1 MAQQPILRLNH
12 ALDDSTHITWVA
24 AGEKLR

>member
-12 ALDDSTHITWVA
+12 ALDDSPHIAWVA
-24 AGEKLR
+24 AGEQLR